1 VVSTRRCHGELLLLL
16 LLVVV
21 VVVMLLIEDL
31 PSNYDDSQTVR

>member
-16 LLVVV
+16 LLLVV